1 MTIKLGFGEGSSPV
15 LHGDCIIINLDH
27 EGQSFIVALDKRSGR
42 ELWRVDRD
50 EITSW
55 STPIVVESKGRS
67 QVITSATKRIR
78 SYDLETGELIW
89 QSSGMTRNVIPS
101 PVATGDMVY
110 LMSGFRGSALQAIRF
125 ATARDDVAGGDAI
138 VWTREHD
145 TPYTPSPLLYDS
157 FLYLLKRNS
166 GIVTAINAQSGEELY
181 GPQRLPGIDQV
192 YASPV
197 GADGRVYIVSTNGA
211 TVVLRHGSEYEV
223 LAQNT
228 LDDSFS
234 ASPAVVDSEL
244 YLRGNHSLY
253 CIASQ

>member
-15 LHGDCIIINLDH
+15 LHGDRIIINLDH

-145 TPYTPSPLLYDS
+145 TPYTLHPCFTTPSCTCSRGTVELSRRSTPSPA
-157 FLYLLKRNS
+157 RNS
-166 GIVTAINAQSGEELY
+166 TVRKGCPELTRY
-181 GPQRLPGIDQV
+181 TLRL
-192 YASPV
+192 
-197 GADGRVYIVSTNGA
+197 
-211 TVVLRHGSEYEV
+211 
-223 LAQNT
+223 
-228 LDDSFS
+228 
-234 ASPAVVDSEL
+234 
-244 YLRGNHSLY
+244 
-253 CIASQ
+253 